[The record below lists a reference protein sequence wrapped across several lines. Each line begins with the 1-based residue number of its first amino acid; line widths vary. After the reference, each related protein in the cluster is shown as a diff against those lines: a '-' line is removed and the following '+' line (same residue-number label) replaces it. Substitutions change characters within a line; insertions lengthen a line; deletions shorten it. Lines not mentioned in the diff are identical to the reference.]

1 MPEFRQI
8 RLSCLQVECQLFPDM
23 RGQKLLLRSV
33 KIDEALVADY
43 VDKSMEI
50 FKLNTTGPQKYLTTY
65 RKYLELLNNKAEQDV
80 SAFLRESHSIA
91 AFKAVS

>member
-1 MPEFRQI
+1 MC
-8 RLSCLQVECQLFPDM
+8 RLLRPIKDDTSRTSIKPHFPKTGSNKCLSFQVECQLFPDM

-50 FKLNTTGPQKYLTTY
+50 FKLNTTGPQKYVQCCL
-65 RKYLELLNNKAEQDV
+65 
-80 SAFLRESHSIA
+80 SFS
-91 AFKAVS
+91 